1 MKEFL
6 IKLALDILTDKEAR
20 NKILIVIL
28 SIVVGVVL
36 LLFAPVAVLMTMGEI
51 EPPDVSG
58 NFDQASWMQSLDSE
72 QQNQIAQMESAGQ
85 QIASAM
91 ESVGVREQT
100 IKAQLIYISC
110 FDGVAIDDFEVYANL
125 FRDSQDDAALIDS
138 INQTYGLEIVYEDF
152 MRSYALISHVVIN
165 PYMFTD
171 AQTKNST
178 DLVIW
183 ARQAY
188 ENGWGYVYGTYGNIL
203 TEELLQDRASM
214 FGEHV
219 TGFEDFI
226 RENWMRRRTA
236 DCVGLIKGYG
246 WYDSASGEIEVGTN
260 GMADV
265 TANGM
270 FDDATIKGTIDTI
283 PEVPGLAVWQDGH
296 IGVYIGNGEVIE
308 AMGTEQG
315 VVKTTLP
322 GNWTHWLEIP
332 YISYATTEEPTTEPT
347 TEESQEG

>member
-1 MKEFL
+1 MKEIL
-6 IKLALDILTDKEAR
+6 VKIALDILGDKEKR
-20 NKILIVIL
+20 NKVLIFVL

-36 LLFAPVAVLMTMGEI
+36 LMFAPVAVLMTMQDI
-51 EPPDVSG
+51 DPPDVSG
-58 NFDQASWMQSLDSE
+58 NFDQAAWMQSLDSE

-125 FRDSQDDAALIDS
+125 FKDSQDDAALINS

-171 AQTKNST
+171 AQTKNAA

-183 ARQAY
+183 AKQAY

-214 FGEHV
+214 FGEQV
-219 TGFEDFI
+219 TGFEDCI

-246 WYDSASGEIEVGTN
+246 WYNPDSGEIAVGTN

-270 FDDATIKGTIDTI
+270 FDAATVKGTIDTI
-283 PEVPGLAVWQDGH
+283 PETPGLAVWQDGH
-296 IGVYIGNGEVIE
+296 IGIYIGNGEVIE

-322 GNWTHWLEIP
+322 SGWTHWLEIP
-332 YISYATTEEPTTEPT
+332 YISYAAQEEPTTES
-347 TEESQEG
+347 TEEGV

>member
-1 MKEFL
+1 
-6 IKLALDILTDKEAR
+6 
-20 NKILIVIL
+20 
-28 SIVVGVVL
+28 
-36 LLFAPVAVLMTMGEI
+36 
-51 EPPDVSG
+51 
-58 NFDQASWMQSLDSE
+58 
-72 QQNQIAQMESAGQ
+72 
-85 QIASAM
+85 M

-125 FRDSQDDAALIDS
+125 FRYAPDDATLISS
-138 INQTYGLEIVYEDF
+138 INQNYGLEIVYEDF
-152 MRSYALISHVVIN
+152 VRSYALISHVVIN

-171 AQTKNST
+171 VQTKNST

-203 TEELLQDRASM
+203 TEELLQDRASV

-246 WYDSASGEIEVGTN
+246 WYNPDSGEIEVGTN

-265 TANGM
+265 TANEM
-270 FDDATIKGTIDTI
+270 FEAATVKGTIDTI

-296 IGVYIGNGEVIE
+296 IGIYIGNGEVIE

-315 VVKTTLP
+315 IVKTTLP
-322 GNWTHWLEIP
+322 SNWTHWLEIP
-332 YISYATTEEPTTEPT
+332 YISYAAQEEPTTEPT
-347 TEESQEG
+347 EEGV

>member
-6 IKLALDILTDKEAR
+6 IKLVLDILTDKEAR

-36 LLFAPVAVLMTMGEI
+36 LLFAPVAVMMTMGEI

-58 NFDQASWMQSLDSE
+58 NFDQSAWIQSLDSE

-110 FDGVAIDDFEVYANL
+110 FDDVVVDDFNAYANL
-125 FRDSQDDAALIDS
+125 FKDAADDAALIDN
-138 INQTYGLEIVYEDF
+138 INQNYGLEIVYEDF
-152 MRSYALISHVVIN
+152 MRSYALISYVIIN

-171 AQTKNST
+171 IQTKNAA

-183 ARQAY
+183 AMQAY

-203 TEELLQDRASM
+203 TEELLLDRASM
-214 FGEHV
+214 FGEQV

-246 WYDSASGEIEVGTN
+246 WYNPDSCEIVVGSN

-270 FDDATIKGTIDTI
+270 FETATVKGTIDTI

-296 IGVYIGNGEVIE
+296 IGIYIGNGEVIE

-322 GNWTHWLEIP
+322 SGWTHWLEIP
-332 YISYATTEEPTTEPT
+332 YISYASTEEPTTES
-347 TEESQEG
+347 TEEGA

>member
-20 NKILIVIL
+20 NKIGIVIL

-51 EPPDVSG
+51 EPPDISG
-58 NFDQASWMQSLDSE
+58 NFEQSAWMQSLDNE
-72 QQNQIAQMESAGQ
+72 QQERITQMESAGQ
-85 QIASAM
+85 QIAFAM
-91 ESVGVREQT
+91 ESAGVREQT
-100 IKAQLIYISC
+100 IKAQLIYVSC
-110 FDGVAIDDFEVYANL
+110 FDDVVVDDFNAYANL
-125 FRDSQDDAALIDS
+125 FKNASDDAALINS
-138 INQTYGLEIVYEDF
+138 INQNYGLEIVYEDY

-165 PYMFTD
+165 PCMFTD
-171 AQTKNST
+171 VQTKNST

-203 TEELLQDRASM
+203 TEKLLQDRASM
-214 FGEHV
+214 FGEQV

-246 WYDSASGEIEVGTN
+246 WYNPDSGEIEVGTN

-270 FDDATIKGTIDTI
+270 FDAAIVKGTIDTI

-322 GNWTHWLEIP
+322 SGWTHWLEIP
-332 YISYATTEEPTTEPT
+332 YISYPVEEEPT
-347 TEESQEG
+347 TEESQER

>member
-1 MKEFL
+1 M
-6 IKLALDILTDKEAR
+6 IKLALDILGDKETR
-20 NKILIVIL
+20 EKVGIILL
-28 SIVVGVVL
+28 SIIVGVLL

-51 EPPDVSG
+51 EPPDISG
-58 NFDQASWMQSLDSE
+58 NFDQAAWMQSLDSE
-72 QQNQIAQMESAGQ
+72 QQERITQMESAGQ
-85 QIASAM
+85 QITSAM
-91 ESVGVREQT
+91 ESAGVLEQT

-110 FDGVAIDDFEVYANL
+110 FENVEVDDFNAYANL
-125 FRDSQDDAALIDS
+125 FKDAADDAALIDN

-203 TEELLQDRASM
+203 TEEHLQDRASI
-214 FGEHV
+214 FGEQV

-246 WYDSASGEIEVGTN
+246 WYNPDSGEIEVGTN

-270 FDDATIKGTIDTI
+270 FDAATVKGTIDTI

-315 VVKTTLP
+315 IVKTTLP
-322 GNWTHWLEIP
+322 SGWTHWLEIP
-332 YISYATTEEPTTEPT
+332 YISYPVEEEPT

>member
-1 MKEFL
+1 M
-6 IKLALDILTDKEAR
+6 IKLALDILGDKEKR
-20 NKILIVIL
+20 NKVLIFVL

-36 LLFAPVAVLMTMGEI
+36 LMFAPVAVLMTMGEI

-58 NFDQASWMQSLDSE
+58 NFDQAAWMQSLDSE
-72 QQNQIAQMESAGQ
+72 QQERITQMESAGQ

-91 ESVGVREQT
+91 ESAGVREQT

-110 FDGVAIDDFEVYANL
+110 FEGVTVDDFNAYANL
-125 FRDSQDDAALIDS
+125 FRYAPDDAALINS
-138 INQTYGLEIVYEDF
+138 INQNYGLEIVYEDF

-165 PYMFTD
+165 PYMFTG

-246 WYDSASGEIEVGTN
+246 WYNPDNGEIAVGTN

-270 FDDATIKGTIDTI
+270 FDAATVKGTIDTI
-283 PEVPGLAVWQDGH
+283 PETPGLAVWQDGH
-296 IGVYIGNGEVIE
+296 IGIYIGNGEVIE
-308 AMGTEQG
+308 AMGTEHG

-322 GNWTHWLEIP
+322 SGWTHWLEIP

-347 TEESQEG
+347 EKGE

>member
-1 MKEFL
+1 M
-6 IKLALDILTDKEAR
+6 IKLALDILGDKEKR
-20 NKILIVIL
+20 NKVLIFVL

-36 LLFAPVAVLMTMGEI
+36 LLFAPVAVLMTMQDI
-51 EPPDVSG
+51 DPPDVSG
-58 NFDQASWMQSLDSE
+58 NFDQAAWMQSLDSE

-100 IKAQLIYISC
+100 IKAQLIYVSC
-110 FDGVAIDDFEVYANL
+110 FDDVVVDDFNAYANL
-125 FRDSQDDAALIDS
+125 FKDAADDAALIDN

-152 MRSYALISHVVIN
+152 MRSYALISHVIIN

-171 AQTKNST
+171 AQTKNSI

-246 WYDSASGEIEVGTN
+246 WYNPDSGEIEVGTN

-270 FDDATIKGTIDTI
+270 FDAATVKGTIDTI
-283 PEVPGLAVWQDGH
+283 PEVPGLAVWQDSH
-296 IGVYIGNGEVIE
+296 IGIYIGNGEVIE
-308 AMGTEQG
+308 AMGTEQS

-322 GNWTHWLEIP
+322 SGWTHWLEIP
-332 YISYATTEEPTTEPT
+332 YISYPQEEPI
-347 TEESQEG
+347 TEESKEG

>member
-1 MKEFL
+1 MKEIL
-6 IKLALDILTDKEAR
+6 VKIALHILGDKEKR
-20 NKILIVIL
+20 NKVLIFVL
-28 SIVVGVVL
+28 SIVVGVVFL
-36 LLFAPVAVLMTMGEI
+36 MFAPVAVLMTMGEI

-58 NFDQASWMQSLDSE
+58 NFDQAAWMQSLDSE

-91 ESVGVREQT
+91 ESAGVREQT

-110 FDGVAIDDFEVYANL
+110 FEDVVVDDFNAYANL
-125 FRDSQDDAALIDS
+125 FRYAPDDATLINS

-165 PYMFTD
+165 PYMFMD

-246 WYDSASGEIEVGTN
+246 WYNPDSGEIVVGTN

-270 FDDATIKGTIDTI
+270 FDAATVKGTIDTI
-283 PEVPGLAVWQDGH
+283 PETPGLAVWQDGH
-296 IGVYIGNGEVIE
+296 IGIYIGNGEVIE

-315 VVKTTLP
+315 VVKTTLQS
-322 GNWTHWLEIP
+322 GWTHWLEIP
-332 YISYATTEEPTTEPT
+332 YISYPVEEEPT

>member
-6 IKLALDILTDKEAR
+6 IKLALDILSDKEKR
-20 NKILIVIL
+20 NKVLIFVL

-36 LLFAPVAVLMTMGEI
+36 LMFAPVAVLMTMQDI
-51 EPPDVSG
+51 DPPDVSG
-58 NFDQASWMQSLDSE
+58 NFDQAAWMQSLDSE
-72 QQNQIAQMESAGQ
+72 QQDKIAQTESAGQ

-125 FRDSQDDAALIDS
+125 FKNASDDAALINS
-138 INQTYGLEIVYEDF
+138 INQTYGLEIVYEDY

-171 AQTKNST
+171 VQTKNST

-246 WYDSASGEIEVGTN
+246 WYNPDSGEIVVGTN

-270 FDDATIKGTIDTI
+270 FDAATVKGTIDTI

-296 IGVYIGNGEVIE
+296 IGIYIGNGEVIE

-315 VVKTTLP
+315 IVKTTLP
-322 GNWTHWLEIP
+322 SSWTHWLEIP
-332 YISYATTEEPTTEPT
+332 YILYPTEEATTEPT
-347 TEESQEG
+347 EEGA

>member
-1 MKEFL
+1 M
-6 IKLALDILTDKEAR
+6 
-20 NKILIVIL
+20 L

-36 LLFAPVAVLMTMGEI
+36 LMFAPVAVLMTMQDI
-51 EPPDVSG
+51 DPPDVSG
-58 NFDQASWMQSLDSE
+58 NFNQASWMQSLDSE

-85 QIASAM
+85 QIAFAM
-91 ESVGVREQT
+91 ESAGVREQT

-110 FDGVAIDDFEVYANL
+110 FEDVTVDDFNSYANL
-125 FRDSQDDAALIDS
+125 FRYAPDDATLINS
-138 INQTYGLEIVYEDF
+138 INQNYGLEIVYEDF

-203 TEELLQDRASM
+203 TEELLQD
-214 FGEHV
+214 

-246 WYDSASGEIEVGTN
+246 WYNPDSGEIKVGTN

-270 FDDATIKGTIDTI
+270 FDAATVKGTIDTI
-283 PEVPGLAVWQDGH
+283 PETPGLAVWQDGH
-296 IGVYIGNGEVIE
+296 IGIYIGNGEVIE

-322 GNWTHWLEIP
+322 SGWTHWLEIP
-332 YISYATTEEPTTEPT
+332 YISYATTEEPTTE
-347 TEESQEG
+347 ESQEG

>member
-6 IKLALDILTDKEAR
+6 IKLALDILSDKEKR
-20 NKILIVIL
+20 NKVLIFVL

-36 LLFAPVAVLMTMGEI
+36 LMFAPVAVLMTMQDI
-51 EPPDVSG
+51 DPPDVSG
-58 NFDQASWMQSLDSE
+58 NFDQAAWMQSLDSE
-72 QQNQIAQMESAGQ
+72 QQDKIAQTESAGQ

-125 FRDSQDDAALIDS
+125 FKNASDDAALINS
-138 INQTYGLEIVYEDF
+138 INQTYGLEIVYEDY

-171 AQTKNST
+171 VQTKNST

-246 WYDSASGEIEVGTN
+246 WYNPDSGEIVVGTN

-270 FDDATIKGTIDTI
+270 FDAATVKGTIDTI
-283 PEVPGLAVWQDGH
+283 PETPGLAVWQDGH
-296 IGVYIGNGEVIE
+296 IGIYIGNGEVIE

-322 GNWTHWLEIP
+322 SGWTHWLEIP
-332 YISYATTEEPTTEPT
+332 YISYAAQEESTTEPT
-347 TEESQEG
+347 EEGA

>member
-1 MKEFL
+1 M
-6 IKLALDILTDKEAR
+6 IKLALDILGDKETR
-20 NKILIVIL
+20 EKVGIILLSVI
-28 SIVVGVVL
+28 VGVFL
-36 LLFAPVAVLMTMGEI
+36 LLFAPVAVLMTMDEI
-51 EPPDVSG
+51 EPPDISG
-58 NFDQASWMQSLDSE
+58 NFEQSAWMQSLDNE
-72 QQNQIAQMESAGQ
+72 QQERITQMESAGQ

-110 FDGVAIDDFEVYANL
+110 FDDVAVDDFNAYANL
-125 FRDSQDDAALIDS
+125 FKNASDDAALINS

-152 MRSYALISHVVIN
+152 MRSYAFISHVVIN

-226 RENWMRRRTA
+226 RENWMRRRTT

-246 WYDSASGEIEVGTN
+246 WYNPDNGEIAVGTN

-270 FDDATIKGTIDTI
+270 FDAATVKGTIDTI
-283 PEVPGLAVWQDGH
+283 PETPGLAVWQDGH
-296 IGVYIGNGEVIE
+296 IGIYIGNGEVIE

-322 GNWTHWLEIP
+322 SGWTHWLEIP
-332 YISYATTEEPTTEPT
+332 YISYTEPTTEPT

>member
-6 IKLALDILTDKEAR
+6 IKLALDILGDKETR
-20 NKILIVIL
+20 EKIGIVIL

-36 LLFAPVAVLMTMGEI
+36 LLFAPVAVLMTLGEI

-58 NFDQASWMQSLDSE
+58 NFDQAAWMQTLDSE
-72 QQNQIAQMESAGQ
+72 QQEKITQMESAGQ

-110 FDGVAIDDFEVYANL
+110 FEDVTVDDFNAYANL
-125 FRDSQDDAALIDS
+125 FKDSQDDTALINS
-138 INQTYGLEIVYEDF
+138 INQNYGLEIVYEDF

-183 ARQAY
+183 AKQAY
-188 ENGWGYVYGTYGNIL
+188 ENSWGYVYGTYGNIL
-203 TEELLQDRASM
+203 TEELLQDRASV

-246 WYDSASGEIEVGTN
+246 WYNPDSVEIVVGTN

-270 FDDATIKGTIDTI
+270 FDAATVKGTIDTI
-283 PEVPGLAVWQDGH
+283 PEIPGLAVWQDGH
-296 IGVYIGNGEVIE
+296 IGIYIGNGEVIE

-315 VVKTTLP
+315 IVKTSLP
-322 GNWTHWLEIP
+322 SGWTHWLEIP
-332 YISYATTEEPTTEPT
+332 YISYPVAEEPTTDP
-347 TEESQEG
+347 TEEGA

>member
-6 IKLALDILTDKEAR
+6 IKLALDILGDKEKR
-20 NKILIVIL
+20 NKVLILVL

-36 LLFAPVAVLMTMGEI
+36 LMFAPVAVLMTMQDI
-51 EPPDVSG
+51 DPPDVSG
-58 NFDQASWMQSLDSE
+58 SFDQAAWMQSLDSE

-100 IKAQLIYISC
+100 IKAQLIYVSC
-110 FDGVAIDDFEVYANL
+110 FDDVVVDDFNAYANL
-125 FRDSQDDAALIDS
+125 FRYAPDDAALIDS
-138 INQTYGLEIVYEDF
+138 INQTYGLEIVCEDF

-171 AQTKNST
+171 TQTKNSN

-246 WYDSASGEIEVGTN
+246 WYNPDSGEIEVGTN

-270 FDDATIKGTIDTI
+270 FDDATTKGTIDTI
-283 PEVPGLAVWQDGH
+283 PETPGLAVWQDGH
-296 IGVYIGNGEVIE
+296 IGIYIGNGEVIE

-322 GNWTHWLEIP
+322 SGWTHWLEIP
-332 YISYATTEEPTTEPT
+332 YISYATQEEATTEPT
-347 TEESQEG
+347 EEGE

>member
-6 IKLALDILTDKEAR
+6 IKLALDILGDKETR
-20 NKILIVIL
+20 EKIGIVIL

-58 NFDQASWMQSLDSE
+58 NFDQAAWMQSLDNE
-72 QQNQIAQMESAGQ
+72 QQERITQMESAGQ

-91 ESVGVREQT
+91 ESVGVCEQT

-125 FRDSQDDAALIDS
+125 FKDSQDDAALIDS

-171 AQTKNST
+171 VQTKNST

-183 ARQAY
+183 AMQAY

-203 TEELLQDRASM
+203 TEELLQDRADL

-246 WYDSASGEIEVGTN
+246 WYNPDSGEIEVGTN

-270 FDDATIKGTIDTI
+270 FDDATTKGTIDTI
-283 PEVPGLAVWQDGH
+283 PETPGLAVWQDGH
-296 IGVYIGNGEVIE
+296 IGIYIGNGEVIE

-322 GNWTHWLEIP
+322 SGWTHWLEIP
-332 YISYATTEEPTTEPT
+332 YISYATQEEATTEPT
-347 TEESQEG
+347 EEGE

>member
-1 MKEFL
+1 M
-6 IKLALDILTDKEAR
+6 INLALDILGGKETR
-20 NKILIVIL
+20 EKIGIVIL

-36 LLFAPVAVLMTMGEI
+36 LMFAPVAVLMTMGEI
-51 EPPDVSG
+51 EPPDVSV
-58 NFDQASWMQSLDSE
+58 NFDRAAWMQSLDSE

-110 FDGVAIDDFEVYANL
+110 FEDVTVDDFNAYANL
-125 FRDSQDDAALIDS
+125 FRYAPDDAALINS
-138 INQTYGLEIVYEDF
+138 INQTYGVEIVYEDF

-203 TEELLQDRASM
+203 TEELLLDRADL

-246 WYDSASGEIEVGTN
+246 WYNPDSGEIEVGTN

-270 FDDATIKGTIDTI
+270 FDAATVKGTIDTI
-283 PEVPGLAVWQDGH
+283 PEVPGLAVWQDGL
-296 IGVYIGNGEVIE
+296 IGIYIGNGEVIE

-322 GNWTHWLEIP
+322 SGWTHWLEIP
-332 YISYATTEEPTTEPT
+332 YISYAAPEEPKTEPT
-347 TEESQEG
+347 EEGV

>member
-1 MKEFL
+1 M
-6 IKLALDILTDKEAR
+6 IKLALDILGDKETR
-20 NKILIVIL
+20 EKVGIILL
-28 SIVVGVVL
+28 SIIVGVLL

-51 EPPDVSG
+51 EPPDISG
-58 NFDQASWMQSLDSE
+58 NFEQSAWMQSLDNE
-72 QQNQIAQMESAGQ
+72 QQERITQMESAGQ

-91 ESVGVREQT
+91 ESVGVCEQT

-125 FRDSQDDAALIDS
+125 FKDSQDDAALIDS
-138 INQTYGLEIVYEDF
+138 INQTYGLEIVYEDC

-171 AQTKNST
+171 VQTKNST

-246 WYDSASGEIEVGTN
+246 WYDSASGEIVVGSN

-265 TANGM
+265 SANGM
-270 FDDATIKGTIDTI
+270 FEAATVKGTIDTI

-296 IGVYIGNGEVIE
+296 IGIYIGNGEVIE

-322 GNWTHWLEIP
+322 SGWTHWLEIP

>member
-1 MKEFL
+1 M
-6 IKLALDILTDKEAR
+6 IKLALDILGDKETR
-20 NKILIVIL
+20 EKVGIILLSVI
-28 SIVVGVVL
+28 VGVFL

-51 EPPDVSG
+51 EPPDILG
-58 NFDQASWMQSLDSE
+58 NFEQSAWMQSLDNE
-72 QQNQIAQMESAGQ
+72 QQERITQMESAGQ

-100 IKAQLIYISC
+100 IKAQLIYVSC
-110 FDGVAIDDFEVYANL
+110 FDDVVVDDFNAYANL
-125 FRDSQDDAALIDS
+125 FRYTPDDAALINS
-138 INQTYGLEIVYEDF
+138 INQNYGLEIVYEDF
-152 MRSYALISHVVIN
+152 MRSYALISHVIIN

-203 TEELLQDRASM
+203 TGELLQDRASM

-246 WYDSASGEIEVGTN
+246 WYNPDSGEIVVGTN

-270 FDDATIKGTIDTI
+270 FDAATVKGTIDTI
-283 PEVPGLAVWQDGH
+283 PETPGLAVWQDGH
-296 IGVYIGNGEVIE
+296 IGIYIGNGEVIE
-308 AMGTEQG
+308 AMRTEQG
-315 VVKTTLP
+315 VVKTTLTS
-322 GNWTHWLEIP
+322 GWTHWLEIS
-332 YISYATTEEPTTEPT
+332 YISYPQEEEPTTEPT
-347 TEESQEG
+347 EEGV

>member
-1 MKEFL
+1 M

-20 NKILIVIL
+20 NKVLIVIL
-28 SIVVGVVL
+28 SIIVGVIF

-51 EPPDVSG
+51 EPPDISG
-58 NFDQASWMQSLDSE
+58 NFDQSVWMQSLDSE
-72 QQNQIAQMESAGQ
+72 QQDKITQMESAGQ
-85 QIASAM
+85 EIASAM
-91 ESVGVREQT
+91 ESAGVREQT

-110 FDGVAIDDFEVYANL
+110 FEGVTVDDFNAYANL
-125 FRDSQDDAALIDS
+125 FRYAPDDAALIES
-138 INQTYGLEIVYEDF
+138 INQTYELEIVYEDF
-152 MRSYALISHVVIN
+152 MRSYALISHVIIN

-171 AQTKNST
+171 TQTKNAT

-203 TEELLQDRASM
+203 TEELLQDRASV
-214 FGEHV
+214 FGEQV
-219 TGFEDFI
+219 AGFEDFI

-246 WYDSASGEIEVGTN
+246 WYNPDSGEIVVGSN

-270 FDDATIKGTIDTI
+270 FDAATVKGTIDTI

-296 IGVYIGNGEVIE
+296 IGIYIGNGEVIE
-308 AMGTEQG
+308 AMGTEHG

-322 GNWTHWLEIP
+322 SDWTHWLEIP
-332 YISYATTEEPTTEPT
+332 YISYPQEEEPT

>member
-1 MKEFL
+1 M
-6 IKLALDILTDKEAR
+6 IKLALDILGDKETR
-20 NKILIVIL
+20 EKVGIILLSVI
-28 SIVVGVVL
+28 VGVFL

-51 EPPDVSG
+51 EPPDILG
-58 NFDQASWMQSLDSE
+58 NFEQSAWMQSLDNE
-72 QQNQIAQMESAGQ
+72 QQERITQMESAGQ

-91 ESVGVREQT
+91 ESAGVREQT

-110 FDGVAIDDFEVYANL
+110 FDDVAVDDFNAYANL
-125 FRDSQDDAALIDS
+125 FKDEDDESLINS

-203 TEELLQDRASM
+203 TEELLQDRASV
-214 FGEHV
+214 FGEQV

-246 WYDSASGEIEVGTN
+246 WYNPDSGEIVVGIN

-270 FDDATIKGTIDTI
+270 FDAATVKGTIDTI

-296 IGVYIGNGEVIE
+296 IGIYIGNGEVIE

-315 VVKTTLP
+315 IVKTTLP
-322 GNWTHWLEIP
+322 SSWTHWLEIP
-332 YISYATTEEPTTEPT
+332 YILYPTEEATTEPT
-347 TEESQEG
+347 EEGA

>member
-1 MKEFL
+1 MKEIL
-6 IKLALDILTDKEAR
+6 VKIALDILGDKEKR
-20 NKILIVIL
+20 NKVLIFVL

-36 LLFAPVAVLMTMGEI
+36 LMFAPVAVLMTMQDI
-51 EPPDVSG
+51 DPPDVTG

-110 FDGVAIDDFEVYANL
+110 FEDVTVDDFNAYANL
-125 FRDSQDDAALIDS
+125 FRYAPDDATLINS
-138 INQTYGLEIVYEDF
+138 INQNYGLEIVYEDF

-165 PYMFTD
+165 PYMFKD

-246 WYDSASGEIEVGTN
+246 WYNPDNGEIAVGTN

-270 FDDATIKGTIDTI
+270 FDAATVKGTIDTI
-283 PEVPGLAVWQDGH
+283 PETPGLAVWQDGH
-296 IGVYIGNGEVIE
+296 IGIYIGNGEVIE
-308 AMGTEQG
+308 AMGTEHG

-322 GNWTHWLEIP
+322 SGWTHWLEIP

-347 TEESQEG
+347 EKGE

>member
-1 MKEFL
+1 M
-6 IKLALDILTDKEAR
+6 IKLALDILGDKEKR
-20 NKILIVIL
+20 NKVLIFVL

-58 NFDQASWMQSLDSE
+58 NFDHAAWMQSLDSE

-110 FDGVAIDDFEVYANL
+110 FDDVLVGDFNAYANL
-125 FRDSQDDAALIDS
+125 FKNATDDATLINS
-138 INQTYGLEIVYEDF
+138 INQNYGLEIVYEDF

-203 TEELLQDRASM
+203 SEELLQDRANL
-214 FGEHV
+214 FGEQV

-246 WYDSASGEIEVGTN
+246 WYNPDNGEIEVGTN
-260 GMADV
+260 GMEDV

-270 FDDATIKGTIDTI
+270 FDAATVKGTIDTI
-283 PEVPGLAVWQDGH
+283 PETPGLAVWQDGH
-296 IGVYIGNGEVIE
+296 IGIYIGNGEVIE
-308 AMGTEQG
+308 AMETEQG

-322 GNWTHWLEIP
+322 SGWTHWLEIP
-332 YISYATTEEPTTEPT
+332 YISYATTEEPTTE
-347 TEESQEG
+347 ESQEG

>member
-6 IKLALDILTDKEAR
+6 IKLALDILGDKETR
-20 NKILIVIL
+20 EKIGIVIL

-51 EPPDVSG
+51 EQHDISG
-58 NFDQASWMQSLDSE
+58 NFEQSAWMQSLDNE
-72 QQNQIAQMESAGQ
+72 QQERITQMESAGQ

-91 ESVGVREQT
+91 ESAGVREQT

-110 FDGVAIDDFEVYANL
+110 FEDVEVDDFNAYANL
-125 FRDSQDDAALIDS
+125 FRYAPDDAALISS
-138 INQTYGLEIVYEDF
+138 INQNYGLEIVYEDF

-188 ENGWGYVYGTYGNIL
+188 GNGWGYVYGTYGNIL
-203 TEELLQDRASM
+203 TEGLLQDRASM

-246 WYDSASGEIEVGTN
+246 WYNPDSGEIVVGTN

-270 FDDATIKGTIDTI
+270 FDAATVKGTIDTI
-283 PEVPGLAVWQDGH
+283 PETPGLAVWQDGH
-296 IGVYIGNGEVIE
+296 IGIYIGNGEVIE

-322 GNWTHWLEIP
+322 SGWTHWLEIP
-332 YISYATTEEPTTEPT
+332 YISYASTEEPTTES
-347 TEESQEG
+347 TEEGA

>member
-6 IKLALDILTDKEAR
+6 IKLALDILTDKEVR

-36 LLFAPVAVLMTMGEI
+36 LLFAPVAVLMTMQDI
-51 EPPDVSG
+51 DPPDVSG

-100 IKAQLIYISC
+100 IKAQLIYVSC
-110 FDGVAIDDFEVYANL
+110 FDDVVVDDFNAYANL
-125 FRDSQDDAALIDS
+125 FRYAPDDATLINS
-138 INQTYGLEIVYEDF
+138 INQNYGLEIVYEDF

-183 ARQAY
+183 AKQAY

-246 WYDSASGEIEVGTN
+246 WYNPDSGEIEVGTN
-260 GMADV
+260 G
-265 TANGM
+265 
-270 FDDATIKGTIDTI
+270 
-283 PEVPGLAVWQDGH
+283 
-296 IGVYIGNGEVIE
+296 
-308 AMGTEQG
+308 
-315 VVKTTLP
+315 
-322 GNWTHWLEIP
+322 IP
-332 YISYATTEEPTTEPT
+332 YW
-347 TEESQEG
+347 

>member
-58 NFDQASWMQSLDSE
+58 NFDQSAWMQSLDSE
-72 QQNQIAQMESAGQ
+72 QQDKIAQMESAGQ

-91 ESVGVREQT
+91 ESAGVREQT

-110 FDGVAIDDFEVYANL
+110 FDGVTVDDFNAYANL
-125 FRDSQDDAALIDS
+125 FKNAPDDATLINS
-138 INQTYGLEIVYEDF
+138 INQNYGLEIVYEDF

-203 TEELLQDRASM
+203 TEELLQDRAEL
-214 FGEHV
+214 FGEQV

-226 RENWMRRRTA
+226 RENWMLRRTA

-246 WYDSASGEIEVGTN
+246 WYNPDSGEIEVGTN

-270 FDDATIKGTIDTI
+270 YDAATVKGTIDTI
-283 PEVPGLAVWQDGH
+283 PETPGLAVWQDCH

-322 GNWTHWLEIP
+322 SGWTHWLEIP
-332 YISYATTEEPTTEPT
+332 YISYATQEEPTTEPT
-347 TEESQEG
+347 EEGE

>member
-6 IKLALDILTDKEAR
+6 IKLALDILGDKEKR
-20 NKILIVIL
+20 NKVLIFVL

-36 LLFAPVAVLMTMGEI
+36 LMFAPVAVLMTMQDI
-51 EPPDVSG
+51 DPPDVSG
-58 NFDQASWMQSLDSE
+58 NFDQAAWMQSLDSE

-91 ESVGVREQT
+91 ESAGVREQT

-110 FDGVAIDDFEVYANL
+110 FEDVTVDDFNAYANL
-125 FRDSQDDAALIDS
+125 FKDAADDAALIDN

-152 MRSYALISHVVIN
+152 IRSYALISHVVIN
-165 PYMFTD
+165 PYMFSD

-203 TEELLQDRASM
+203 TEELLQDRADL

-226 RENWMRRRTA
+226 RENWMQRRTA

-246 WYDSASGEIEVGTN
+246 WYNPDSGEIVVGTN

-270 FDDATIKGTIDTI
+270 FDDATIKGTIDTS

-296 IGVYIGNGEVIE
+296 IGIYIGNGEVIE

-322 GNWTHWLEIP
+322 SGWTHWLEIP
-332 YISYATTEEPTTEPT
+332 YISYAAQEELTTETTEEGE
-347 TEESQEG
+347 

>member
-6 IKLALDILTDKEAR
+6 IKLALDILGDKEKR
-20 NKILIVIL
+20 NKVLIFVL

-36 LLFAPVAVLMTMGEI
+36 LMFAPVAVLMTMGEI

-58 NFDQASWMQSLDSE
+58 NFDQAAWMQSLDSE
-72 QQNQIAQMESAGQ
+72 QQNQIAQTESAGQ

-110 FDGVAIDDFEVYANL
+110 FEDVAVDDFNAYANL
-125 FRDSQDDAALIDS
+125 FRYAPDDAALINS

-246 WYDSASGEIEVGTN
+246 WYNPDSGEIEVGTN
-260 GMADV
+260 GMADI

-270 FDDATIKGTIDTI
+270 FDAATVKGTIDTI
-283 PEVPGLAVWQDGH
+283 PETPGLAVWQDGH

-322 GNWTHWLEIP
+322 SGWTHWLEIP
-332 YISYATTEEPTTEPT
+332 YISYATQEESTTEPT
-347 TEESQEG
+347 EEGE

>member
-6 IKLALDILTDKEAR
+6 IKLALDILGDKEKR
-20 NKILIVIL
+20 NKVLILVL

-36 LLFAPVAVLMTMGEI
+36 LMFAPVAVLMTMQDI
-51 EPPDVSG
+51 DPPDVSG
-58 NFDQASWMQSLDSE
+58 NFDQAAWMQSLDRE

-100 IKAQLIYISC
+100 IKAQLIYVSC
-110 FDGVAIDDFEVYANL
+110 FDDVVVDDFNAYANL
-125 FRDSQDDAALIDS
+125 FRYAPDDATLINS
-138 INQTYGLEIVYEDF
+138 INQNYGLEIVYEDF

-246 WYDSASGEIEVGTN
+246 WYNPNSGEIEVGTN

-270 FDDATIKGTIDTI
+270 FDAATVKGTIDTI
-283 PEVPGLAVWQDGH
+283 PEVPGLAVWQNGH
-296 IGVYIGNGEVIE
+296 IGIYIGNGEVIE

-322 GNWTHWLEIP
+322 SGWTHWLEIP
-332 YISYATTEEPTTEPT
+332 YISYAAQEEPTTEPT

>member
-1 MKEFL
+1 M
-6 IKLALDILTDKEAR
+6 IKLALDILGDKETR
-20 NKILIVIL
+20 EKIGIVIL

-58 NFDQASWMQSLDSE
+58 KFDQSVLMQSLDSE
-72 QQNQIAQMESAGQ
+72 QQDKIAQMESAGQ

-110 FDGVAIDDFEVYANL
+110 FEDVTVDDFNAYANL
-125 FRDSQDDAALIDS
+125 FRYAPDDATLINS
-138 INQTYGLEIVYEDF
+138 INQNYGLEIVYEDF

-171 AQTKNST
+171 AQTKNAA

-183 ARQAY
+183 ARQAF

-214 FGEHV
+214 FGEQV

-246 WYDSASGEIEVGTN
+246 WYNPDSGEIVVGTN

-270 FDDATIKGTIDTI
+270 FDAATVKGTIDTI

-322 GNWTHWLEIP
+322 SGWTHWLEIP
-332 YISYATTEEPTTEPT
+332 YISYTEPTTEPT

>member
-1 MKEFL
+1 M
-6 IKLALDILTDKEAR
+6 IKLALDILGDKETR
-20 NKILIVIL
+20 EKIGIVIL

-58 NFDQASWMQSLDSE
+58 NFDQAIWMQSLDSE

-100 IKAQLIYISC
+100 IKAQLIYVSC
-110 FDGVAIDDFEVYANL
+110 FDDVVVDDFNAYANL
-125 FRDSQDDAALIDS
+125 FRYAPDDATLINS
-138 INQTYGLEIVYEDF
+138 INQTYGLEVVYEDF
-152 MRSYALISHVVIN
+152 MRSYALISHVIIN

-171 AQTKNST
+171 AQTKNAA

-203 TEELLQDRASM
+203 TGELLQDRADVFSSQ
-214 FGEHV
+214 V

-246 WYDSASGEIEVGTN
+246 WYNPDSGEIVVGSN

-270 FDDATIKGTIDTI
+270 FDAATVKGTIDTI
-283 PEVPGLAVWQDGH
+283 PETPGLAVWQDGH
-296 IGVYIGNGEVIE
+296 IGIYIGNGEVIE

-315 VVKTTLP
+315 VVKTTFP
-322 GNWTHWLEIP
+322 SGWTHWLEIP
-332 YISYATTEEPTTEPT
+332 YISYAEPTTEPT
-347 TEESQEG
+347 TEENQEG

>member
-58 NFDQASWMQSLDSE
+58 NFDQSAWMQSLDSE
-72 QQNQIAQMESAGQ
+72 QQDKIAQMESAGQ

-91 ESVGVREQT
+91 ESAGVREQT

-110 FDGVAIDDFEVYANL
+110 FDGVTVDDFNAYANL
-125 FRDSQDDAALIDS
+125 FKNAPDDATLINS
-138 INQTYGLEIVYEDF
+138 INQNYGLEIVYEDF

-171 AQTKNST
+171 EQTKNST

-203 TEELLQDRASM
+203 TEELLQDRAEL
-214 FGEHV
+214 FGEQV

-246 WYDSASGEIEVGTN
+246 WYNPDSGEIEVGTN

-270 FDDATIKGTIDTI
+270 YDAATVKGTIDTI
-283 PEVPGLAVWQDGH
+283 PETPGLAVWQDCH

-322 GNWTHWLEIP
+322 SGWTHWLEIP
-332 YISYATTEEPTTEPT
+332 YISYATQEEPTTEPT
-347 TEESQEG
+347 EEGE